1 MSIWARVQ
9 PSTSLAGPN
18 SFQPRNSFLR
28 NVVRLIRLGHWRRDV
43 PAHMRYMICIVLVL
57 LPAGLAKTMGYWFG
71 ARQSLSQ
78 TLCLILIDA
87 LLLTLIALDRRHHSS
102 ARLYISV
109 LLAYAAI
116 EAFWFSLAPI

>member
-1 MSIWARVQ
+1 MDVLLGVRVPNEGD
-9 PSTSLAGPN
+9 PSRIEQAS
-18 SFQPRNSFLR
+18 
-28 NVVRLIRLGHWRRDV
+28 
-43 PAHMRYMICIVLVL
+43 VL
-57 LPAGLAKTMGYWFG
+57 LPAGLARTMGYWFG

-116 EAFWFSLAPI
+116 EAFWFSLGRPI